1 DCFEEVHV
9 WVGCNSNVQSKEQ
22 ALKLGKKYLEVEIL
36 AQGLSPETPVYVI
49 AEGHEP
55 PFFTRFFAWDSSK
68 SNMFGN
74 TFERKLALLRGEND
88 RMDGPVA
95 NSLKPHSPEIIPNGK
110 RRSSITSNGMDRSV
124 SPVSSVSSSKSRY
137 SNG

>member
-1 DCFEEVHV
+1 
-9 WVGCNSNVQSKEQ
+9 
-22 ALKLGKKYLEVEIL
+22 
-36 AQGLSPETPVYVI
+36 
-49 AEGHEP
+49 
-55 PFFTRFFAWDSSK
+55 
-68 SNMFGN
+68 MFGN

-88 RMDGPVA
+88 RMDLLHQGPVA

-137 SNG
+137 SNGVDRPSLAPVVKKIFFSSLKTQK

>member
-1 DCFEEVHV
+1 
-9 WVGCNSNVQSKEQ
+9 
-22 ALKLGKKYLEVEIL
+22 
-36 AQGLSPETPVYVI
+36 
-49 AEGHEP
+49 
-55 PFFTRFFAWDSSK
+55 
-68 SNMFGN
+68 MFGN

-88 RMDGPVA
+88 RMDLLHQGPVA

-137 SNG
+137 SNGVDRPSLAPVIKKIFFSSLKTQK